1 MKNREFLQ
9 TTITR
14 SAEEVENYVG
24 IPLTNDLR
32 QKLQEVADSFVTK
45 SLEET
50 AAFALDVGVNRL
62 LDLDKPARDEDEPS
76 AQEQMSLLARAF
88 EVREQIQT
96 PPSITL
102 SLKTKERYV
111 IDRLRN
117 ARPEMTFD
125 DIITMVVAKGIAQVM
140 KENDIERTEPARA
153 ELFAKRNVVSLSGR
167 RPTASIRRPRR
178 W

>member
-1 MKNREFLQ
+1 MKNRRFLQ
-9 TTITR
+9 TTINRT
-14 SAEEVENYVG
+14 AEEVENYVG
-24 IPLTNDLR
+24 IPLTDDLR

-62 LDLDKPARDEDEPS
+62 LDLDKPSRDEDEPS

-88 EVREQIQT
+88 EVREQLQT
-96 PPSITL
+96 PSSVSL
-102 SLKTKERYV
+102 SLRTKDRYV
-111 IDRLRN
+111 IDRMRR

-125 DIITMVVAKGIAQVM
+125 DIITMVVTKGIAQVM
-140 KENDIERTEPARA
+140 RENDITRTEPARA
-153 ELFAKRNVVSLSGR
+153 EVFAKKNVVDLNAARAG
-167 RPTASIRRPRR
+167 RPRR